1 MNNEHTRIKRTF
13 ALTRTDI
20 LFIVNFV
27 MLGAVMYWTGI
38 VVQPTLDIAETQQKQ
53 LDLAVKQNREIIEN
67 QNNNSD
73 EIQLLLE
80 NQNELLQGQRNATIT
95 IEEGMDYFRSNINET
110 FFERENIERMRTA
123 TILQN
128 ISTIGDKLDNAIQL
142 AEINQTVITQEQR
155 ERLHG
160 ILTAIRDE
168 ITKMEE

>member
-1 MNNEHTRIKRTF
+1 MK
-13 ALTRTDI
+13 
-20 LFIVNFV
+20 
-27 MLGAVMYWTGI
+27 
-38 VVQPTLDIAETQQKQ
+38 
-53 LDLAVKQNREIIEN
+53 
-67 QNNNSD
+67 S
-73 EIQLLLE
+73 QLLIE

>member
-1 MNNEHTRIKRTF
+1 MWYNPR
-13 ALTRTDI
+13 
-20 LFIVNFV
+20 
-27 MLGAVMYWTGI
+27 Y
-38 VVQPTLDIAETQQKQ
+38 DIAETQQKQ
-53 LDLAVKQNREIIEN
+53 LDLAVKQNHEIIEN

-73 EIQLLLE
+73 EIQLLIE
-80 NQNELLQGQRNATIT
+80 NQNELLKGQRNATVT

-110 FFERENIERMRTA
+110 FFERENIERSRTA

-160 ILTAIRDE
+160 ILTAVRDE